1 MKIVFDTN
9 VLIAALITR
18 GVSSSLFDHCVQQH
32 QLITSNFILG
42 ELRRHLLGKFKY
54 APADVQATLDLLG
67 IKMEVV
73 IPLPLP
79 EPVCRDP
86 DDDAVLGTAIAGKAD
101 CIITGDKDLLV
112 LQQYQTIDILAPAQF
127 ADYEGRGK

>member
-73 IPLPLP
+73 IPSPLP